1 MWSQGHDRQARAGEG
16 VVWQKS
22 WDNVCAS
29 VLAEQLLDEASD
41 DVSRAR
47 LLAAATKESGAWLHA
62 LPVSSLG
69 LRMDDDSLRIAVGLR
84 RGAPICGPH
93 LCHHCGAEVDV
104 LGRHGLSCR
113 KSEGRH
119 HRHAAV
125 NDIIHR
131 TLVSAHVPSRLE
143 PPRLLRSDGKRP
155 DGVTVVPWRCGK
167 LLVWDATCPD
177 TLAPSYSSRATLA
190 AG

>member
-1 MWSQGHDRQARAGEG
+1 MWSQGHDRQAPAGAG

-22 WDNVCAS
+22 WDNIRAS

-41 DVSRAR
+41 DVSHAR
-47 LLAAATKESGAWLHA
+47 LLAAAPKESGAWLHA
-62 LPVSSLG
+62 IPVTSLG

-84 RGAPICGPH
+84 LGAPICGSH
-93 LCHHCGAEVDV
+93 LCNHCRAEVDV
-104 LGRHGLSCR
+104 LGRHALSCK

-119 HRHAAV
+119 HCHAAV

-143 PPRLLRSDGKRP
+143 LPGLLRSDEKRP
-155 DGVTVVPWRCGK
+155 DGVTVVP
-167 LLVWDATCPD
+167 
-177 TLAPSYSSRATLA
+177 
-190 AG
+190 